1 MKFAR
6 LTPLEQNGTPSIR
19 RIPVNLAQINF
30 ILPTDA
36 PGRVVL
42 AMAGGAQI
50 VVCHSELEIMAMIEG
65 NEVIEVDA

>member
-30 ILPTDA
+30 ILPTDT
-36 PGRVVL
+36 PGRSVL
-42 AMAGGAQI
+42 AMGGGTQI
-50 VVCHSELEIMAMIEG
+50 VVCHSELELLNMIEG
-65 NEVIEVDA
+65 KFIEVDA